1 MPDVA
6 KLALGTANC
15 NRNFPQFSTSTST
28 LRSGRYRT
36 RPFPDS
42 AEFPISGTL
51 LLTNPQMQTVH
62 DSQNLFL
69 EGPAGRLEAILWTPV
84 RLKLP
89 LLAAVVCH
97 PHPLFGGTM
106 HNKVVY
112 NAAKTLDALGIPVLR
127 FNFRGAG
134 LSGGTHD
141 KGRGELGDVQ
151 AALDYLAAQFPGVPP
166 LLAGFSFG
174 SVVGLRVGCRDARV
188 IELIGLGIPVNS
200 SDFSFLTDCPKPK
213 LFVHGS
219 NDKFGARK
227 KVEEI
232 VADLAGEKRLVVVED
247 ADHFFAG
254 HLDQFNTAIAAWLTQ
269 RHPALRSS

>member
-1 MPDVA
+1 
-6 KLALGTANC
+6 
-15 NRNFPQFSTSTST
+15 
-28 LRSGRYRT
+28 
-36 RPFPDS
+36 
-42 AEFPISGTL
+42 
-51 LLTNPQMQTVH
+51 MQTLH

-84 RLKLP
+84 RTESP
-89 LLAAVVCH
+89 LLAAVICP

-112 NAAKTLDALGIPVLR
+112 NAAKTMDALGIPVLR

-134 LSGGTHD
+134 LSAGEHD
-141 KGRGELGDVQ
+141 TGRGEQGDVQ
-151 AALDYLAAQFPGVPP
+151 AALDYLAAQFPGIPL

-174 SVVGLRVGCRDARV
+174 SLVGLRVGCRDARV
-188 IELIGLGIPVNS
+188 SELIGIGIPMNS
-200 SDFSFLTDCPKPK
+200 SDFSFLANCPKPK

-227 KVEEI
+227 KVEET
-232 VADLAGEKRLVVVED
+232 VAALTGENRLVVVED

-254 HLDQFNTAIAAWLTQ
+254 HLDEFNAAIANWLTE

>member
-1 MPDVA
+1 
-6 KLALGTANC
+6 
-15 NRNFPQFSTSTST
+15 
-28 LRSGRYRT
+28 
-36 RPFPDS
+36 
-42 AEFPISGTL
+42 
-51 LLTNPQMQTVH
+51 MQTLH

-84 RLKLP
+84 RSDSP
-89 LLAAVVCH
+89 LLAAVICH

-112 NAAKTLDALGIPVLR
+112 NAAKTMDALGIPVLR
-127 FNFRGAG
+127 FNFRSAG
-134 LSGGTHD
+134 LSAGEHD

-151 AALDYLAAQFPGVPP
+151 AALDYLAAQFPGIPL

-174 SVVGLRVGCRDARV
+174 SLVGLRVGCRDARV
-188 IELIGLGIPVNS
+188 SELSGIGIPVNS
-200 SDFSFLTDCPKPK
+200 SDFSFLANCPKPK

-227 KVEEI
+227 KVEET
-232 VADLAGEKRLVVVED
+232 VAALTGENRLVVVED

-254 HLDQFNTAIAAWLTQ
+254 HLDEFNAAIANWLTE
-269 RHPALRSS
+269 RHPTLRSS

>member
-1 MPDVA
+1 
-6 KLALGTANC
+6 
-15 NRNFPQFSTSTST
+15 
-28 LRSGRYRT
+28 
-36 RPFPDS
+36 
-42 AEFPISGTL
+42 
-51 LLTNPQMQTVH
+51 MQTVH

-84 RLKLP
+84 RSQSP
-89 LLAAVVCH
+89 FLAAVVCH

-112 NAAKTLDALGIPVLR
+112 NAAKTMDALGIPVLR

-134 LSGGTHD
+134 MSAGEHD
-141 KGRGELGDVQ
+141 NGRGERGDVQ
-151 AALDYLAAQFPGVPP
+151 AALDFLAAQFPGIPL

-188 IELIGLGIPVNS
+188 SELIGIGIPVNGN
-200 SDFSFLTDCPKPK
+200 DFSFLRDCPKPK
-213 LFVHGS
+213 LFVQGS

-227 KVEEI
+227 KVEE
-232 VADLAGEKRLVVVED
+232 VVTALPGENRLVVVED

-254 HLDQFNTAIAAWLTQ
+254 HLDEFNAAIANWLTE
-269 RHPALRSS
+269 RHPAMPSS

>member
-1 MPDVA
+1 
-6 KLALGTANC
+6 
-15 NRNFPQFSTSTST
+15 
-28 LRSGRYRT
+28 
-36 RPFPDS
+36 
-42 AEFPISGTL
+42 
-51 LLTNPQMQTVH
+51 MQTVH

-69 EGPAGRLEAILWTPV
+69 EGPAGRLEAILWTPS
-84 RLKLP
+84 RADSP

-112 NAAKTLDALGIPVLR
+112 NAAKTMDALGIPVLR

-134 LSGGTHD
+134 LSTGEHD
-141 KGRGELGDVQ
+141 KGRGEQGDVQ
-151 AALDYLAAQFPGVPP
+151 SALDFLAAQFPGVPL

-188 IELIGLGIPVNS
+188 SELIGIGIPVNS
-200 SDFSFLTDCPKPK
+200 SDFSFLDECPKPK
-213 LFVHGS
+213 LFVHGA
-219 NDKFGARK
+219 NDQFGARQ
-227 KVEEI
+227 KVEEV
-232 VADLAGEKRLVVVED
+232 VAALPGENKLVVVEN

-254 HLDQFNTAIAAWLTQ
+254 HLDEFNAAISAWLTG

>member
-1 MPDVA
+1 VES
-6 KLALGTANC
+6 
-15 NRNFPQFSTSTST
+15 F
-28 LRSGRYRT
+28 
-36 RPFPDS
+36 
-42 AEFPISGTL
+42 ISGTL
-51 LLTNPQMQTVH
+51 LLTNSQMQTVH
-62 DSQNLFL
+62 DSQSLFL

-84 RLKLP
+84 RSQSP

-112 NAAKTLDALGIPVLR
+112 NAAKTMDALGIPVLR

-134 LSGGTHD
+134 LSAGEHD
-141 KGRGELGDVQ
+141 NGRGEQGDVH
-151 AALDYLAAQFPGVPP
+151 AALDFLAAQFPDIPL

-188 IELIGLGIPVNS
+188 SELIGIGIPVNG
-200 SDFSFLTDCPKPK
+200 SDFSFLRDCPKPK

-227 KVEEI
+227 KVEEV
-232 VADLAGEKRLVVVED
+232 VAPLPGENRLVVVED

-254 HLDQFNTAIAAWLTQ
+254 HLDEFNAAIANWLTE
-269 RHPALRSS
+269 RHPALPSS